1 MLRKIKVQLLMAV
14 LLSMMLTSSFAD
26 MLMEYTISEYLGQVV
41 ILKLELVLKYGQLLV
56 LIVLLEL
63 AATNYHLLVV
73 QHNVEMLIWIA

>member
-1 MLRKIKVQLLMAV
+1 MAV